1 MLILSLEWFF
11 QTVIILL
18 GFATGVGI
26 AIVVVNKLE
35 ERKHVRE
42 TARAC
47 KEKFN
52 LLFDNDKNMF
62 PALTDEEAM
71 NILADLMNPD
81 DKVIMNYAGSRSNV
95 VAEYI
100 GFLIQQIEKHPSAWK
115 KFHV

>member
-1 MLILSLEWFF
+1 MLMLSLEWLF

-18 GFATGVGI
+18 GFAAGIGI
-26 AIVVVNKLE
+26 AIVVAKKLE
-35 ERKHVRE
+35 ERNHVRE
-42 TARAC
+42 TTKAC
-47 KEKFN
+47 KEKFK

-71 NILADLMNPD
+71 NILSELMNPD
-81 DKVIMNYAGSRSNV
+81 DKVIMNYSGSRSNA

-115 KFHV
+115 KFQV

>member
-1 MLILSLEWFF
+1 MLTFTLEWLLEIA
-11 QTVIILL
+11 IILF
-18 GFATGVGI
+18 GFAAGVYI
-26 AIVVVNKLE
+26 AIVVAKKLE

-42 TARAC
+42 TAKAC
-47 KEKFN
+47 KEKFK

-71 NILADLMNPD
+71 NILSELMNPD
-81 DKVIMNYAGSRSNV
+81 NKVIMNYSGSRSNA

-115 KFHV
+115 NFHV

>member
-11 QTVIILL
+11 QTAIILL

-35 ERKHVRE
+35 ERKYVRE

-47 KEKFN
+47 KEKFK

-71 NILADLMNPD
+71 NILSELMNPD
-81 DKVIMNYAGSRSNV
+81 NKVIMNYSGSRSNA

>member
-1 MLILSLEWFF
+1 MLILSLEWLLE
-11 QTVIILL
+11 VAIILI
-18 GFATGVGI
+18 GFAAGVGI
-26 AIVVVNKLE
+26 AIVVAKKLE

-47 KEKFN
+47 REKYK

-71 NILADLMNPD
+71 NILSELMNPD
-81 DKVIMNYAGSRSNV
+81 DKVIMNYAGSRSNT

-115 KFHV
+115 KFQV

>member
-1 MLILSLEWFF
+1 MLILSLEWLL
-11 QTVIILL
+11 QVAIILI
-18 GFATGVGI
+18 GFTAGVGI
-26 AIVVVNKLE
+26 AIVVAKKLE

-42 TARAC
+42 IARAC
-47 KEKFN
+47 KEKFK

-71 NILADLMNPD
+71 NILSELMNPD
-81 DKVIMNYAGSRSNV
+81 DKVIMNYSGSRSNA

-115 KFHV
+115 KFQV

>member
-1 MLILSLEWFF
+1 MLILSLEWLL
-11 QTVIILL
+11 QVAIILI
-18 GFATGVGI
+18 GFAAGVGI
-26 AIVVVNKLE
+26 AIVVAKKLE

-47 KEKFN
+47 REKYK

-71 NILADLMNPD
+71 NILSELMNPD
-81 DKVIMNYAGSRSNV
+81 DKVIMNYAGSRSNA

-115 KFHV
+115 KFQV